1 MSQKPSPS
9 CPASSRFSPRFWGY
23 TYDAVTDS
31 TITVM
36 GVGPGSAVL
45 EMVEGRLPEHST
57 ECAVGAGVAA
67 MWGAEVGGEVILV
80 DAATTGILY
89 EVVGT
94 FAAPSDILTN
104 DLVVMTGDEAAL
116 FLGLPDG
123 WATDLAVRIA
133 NPSEIDTIAA
143 KIKRAYPDS
152 RPITRSEVLR
162 TYDAVF
168 HWRSGMMLA
177 MLSGGLIA
185 FAILAW
191 DKATGL
197 SAEERKEIGI
207 LKAVGWDTGDV
218 LELKMWEGVV
228 ISHHLAAARAHRRH
242 GPRLPARGAAADT
255 GASRVVGA
263 LPGLAAGAPRRPVP
277 ALRHRLFD
285 GGALCGGNRRAVVEG
300 RDHRSRFGGAGMMTT
315 STNPLVIVEDV
326 TKIYNR
332 GAPDEVRAVRGV
344 STSVSSGEV
353 LVLEGPSGSGKTSL
367 LTVIGCMSRPTS
379 GQVLV
384 DGRRVS
390 RLSEVA
396 LTVDPAL
403 DLRFHLPTPPP
414 HPESLGRGQHHD
426 PDGSDGTVR
435 RSK

>member
-1 MSQKPSPS
+1 MRRHLQILDFAL
-9 CPASSRFSPRFWGY
+9 ASLQRRRLKNWAIVVVYAFTVAIVASVLLLTQAIRQEVAQLLVGAPELTVQRVVGGRHTPIPVDVGDTIEVLPGVVDVEPRFWGY

-36 GVGPGSAVL
+36 GAGPGRAEL
-45 EMVEGRLPEHST
+45 EMVEGRLPELST

-80 DAATTGILY
+80 DAATTGVLY

-133 NPSEIDTIAA
+133 NPSEVNTIAT
-143 KIKRAYPDS
+143 KIKRAFPDS

-185 FAILAW
+185 FTILAW

-197 SAEERKEIGI
+197 SAEERREIGI

-218 LELKMWEGVV
+218 LELKMWEGVA
-228 ISHHLAAARAHRRH
+228 ISVTALLLGLIAAMIH
-242 GPRLPARGAAADT
+242 
-255 GASRVVGA
+255 VFVF
-263 LPGLAAGAPRRPVP
+263 GAPLLTPVLRGWSVLFPELRPAPHVDPYLLFAIAFLTVVP
-277 ALRHRLFD
+277 YIA
-285 GGALCGGNRRAVVEG
+285 ATVAP
-300 RDHRSRFGGAGMMTT
+300 SWKAATT
-315 STNPLVIVEDV
+315 D
-326 TKIYNR
+326 
-332 GAPDEVRAVRGV
+332 PDTVVRG
-344 STSVSSGEV
+344 
-353 LVLEGPSGSGKTSL
+353 
-367 LTVIGCMSRPTS
+367 
-379 GQVLV
+379 
-384 DGRRVS
+384 
-390 RLSEVA
+390 
-396 LTVDPAL
+396 
-403 DLRFHLPTPPP
+403 
-414 HPESLGRGQHHD
+414 
-426 PDGSDGTVR
+426 
-435 RSK
+435 

>member
-1 MSQKPSPS
+1 MRRHLRILDFAL
-9 CPASSRFSPRFWGY
+9 ASLRRRRLKNWAIVAVYAFTVAIVASVLLLTNAIRREAAQLLVGAPELTVQRVVGGRHAPIAVDASETIKKLPGVIDVQPRYWGY

-36 GVGPGSAVL
+36 GAGPGSTEL

-80 DAATTGILY
+80 DAATTGVLY

-94 FAAPSDILTN
+94 FAAPSEILTN
-104 DLVVMTGDEAAL
+104 DLVVMTDDEAAL
-116 FLGLPDG
+116 FLGLPG
-123 WATDLAVRIA
+123 GLATDLAVRIA
-133 NPSEIDTIAA
+133 NPSEVDTIAT
-143 KIKRAYPDS
+143 KIKRAFPDS

-218 LELKMWEGVV
+218 LELKMWEGAV
-228 ISHHLAAARAHRRH
+228 ISVASLLLGLIAAMIHVF
-242 GPRLPARGAAADT
+242 L
-255 GASRVVGA
+255 
-263 LPGLAAGAPRRPVP
+263 LGAPLLTPVLRGWSVLFPDLRPTPHVDPYLLFAIAFLTVVP
-277 ALRHRLFD
+277 YVA
-285 GGALCGGNRRAVVEG
+285 ATVAP
-300 RDHRSRFGGAGMMTT
+300 SWKAATT
-315 STNPLVIVEDV
+315 D
-326 TKIYNR
+326 
-332 GAPDEVRAVRGV
+332 PDTVVRG
-344 STSVSSGEV
+344 
-353 LVLEGPSGSGKTSL
+353 
-367 LTVIGCMSRPTS
+367 
-379 GQVLV
+379 
-384 DGRRVS
+384 
-390 RLSEVA
+390 
-396 LTVDPAL
+396 
-403 DLRFHLPTPPP
+403 
-414 HPESLGRGQHHD
+414 
-426 PDGSDGTVR
+426 
-435 RSK
+435 

>member
-1 MSQKPSPS
+1 MRRHLKILDFAL
-9 CPASSRFSPRFWGY
+9 ASLRRRRLKNWAIIAVYAFTVAIIASVLLLTNAIRREAAQLLVGAPELTVQRVVGGRHAPIAVDTGETIKKLPGVIEVQPRFWGY

-36 GVGPGSAVL
+36 GAGPGSTEL

-67 MWGAEVGGEVILV
+67 MWGAEVGGEIILV
-80 DAATTGILY
+80 DAATTGVLY

-94 FAAPSDILTN
+94 FAAPSEILTN
-104 DLVVMTGDEAAL
+104 DLVVMTDDEAAL

-123 WATDLAVRIA
+123 LATDLAVRIA
-133 NPSEIDTIAA
+133 NPSEVDTIAT
-143 KIKRAYPDS
+143 KIKRAFPDS

-218 LELKMWEGVV
+218 LELKMWEGAV
-228 ISHHLAAARAHRRH
+228 ISVASLLLGLIAAMIHVF
-242 GPRLPARGAAADT
+242 L
-255 GASRVVGA
+255 
-263 LPGLAAGAPRRPVP
+263 LGAPLLTPVLRGWSVLFPDLRPTPHVDPYLLFAIAFLTVVP
-277 ALRHRLFD
+277 YVA
-285 GGALCGGNRRAVVEG
+285 ATVAP
-300 RDHRSRFGGAGMMTT
+300 SWKAATT
-315 STNPLVIVEDV
+315 D
-326 TKIYNR
+326 
-332 GAPDEVRAVRGV
+332 PDTVVRG
-344 STSVSSGEV
+344 
-353 LVLEGPSGSGKTSL
+353 
-367 LTVIGCMSRPTS
+367 
-379 GQVLV
+379 
-384 DGRRVS
+384 
-390 RLSEVA
+390 
-396 LTVDPAL
+396 
-403 DLRFHLPTPPP
+403 
-414 HPESLGRGQHHD
+414 
-426 PDGSDGTVR
+426 
-435 RSK
+435 

>member
-1 MSQKPSPS
+1 MRRHLRILDFAL
-9 CPASSRFSPRFWGY
+9 ASLRRRWLKNWAIVAVYAFTVAMVASVLLLTNAIRREAAQLLVGAPELTVQRVVGGRHAPIAVDVTETIAKLPGVVEAQPRYWGY

-228 ISHHLAAARAHRRH
+228 IS
-242 GPRLPARGAAADT
+242 
-255 GASRVVGA
+255 
-263 LPGLAAGAPRRPVP
+263 
-277 ALRHRLFD
+277 
-285 GGALCGGNRRAVVEG
+285 
-300 RDHRSRFGGAGMMTT
+300 
-315 STNPLVIVEDV
+315 I
-326 TKIYNR
+326 
-332 GAPDEVRAVRGV
+332 
-344 STSVSSGEV
+344 
-353 LVLEGPSGSGKTSL
+353 TSL
-367 LTVIGCMSRPTS
+367 LLGLIAAMVHVFLLGAPLLTPVLRGWSVLFPDLRPTPH
-379 GQVLV
+379 V
-384 DGRRVS
+384 DPY
-390 RLSEVA
+390 LLFA
-396 LTVDPAL
+396 IAFLTVVPYVAATVA
-403 DLRFHLPTPPP
+403 PSWKAAIT
-414 HPESLGRGQHHD
+414 D
-426 PDGSDGTVR
+426 PDSVVR
-435 RSK
+435 G